1 MPSEKKNIHQ
11 RMLAIMEEVSYI
23 QRGKLINNQYKGVAH
38 DEVTAKIRPALI
50 KHGVLALPWVE
61 DHKDSGNRSECTM
74 QIKFI
79 NVDNPED
86 WVAVQT
92 YGYGV
97 DKQDKGPGK
106 AMSYAV
112 KYALLKAFSL
122 ETGDDP
128 EFENI
133 NHEPAPKPEPFVSI
147 TDEQHALLGEQL
159 ESGAELKGQTVDEY
173 VAAVLAKFQVKEIKL
188 LSKWQAQQWLDGIHK
203 NIAEQEDK
211 Q

>member
-1 MPSEKKNIHQ
+1 
-11 RMLAIMEEVSYI
+11 ML
-23 QRGKLINNQYKGVAH
+23 
-38 DEVTAKIRPALI
+38 
-50 KHGVLALPWVE
+50 VE
-61 DHKDSGNRSECTM
+61 
-74 QIKFI
+74 FI
-79 NVDNPED
+79 NVDSPKEII
-86 WVAVQT
+86 AVRT

-97 DKQDKGPGK
+97 DGQDKGPGK
-106 AMSYAV
+106 AMSYAI
-112 KYALLKAFSL
+112 KYAYLKAFCL

-128 EFENI
+128 ELEAI
-133 NHEPAPKPEPFVSI
+133 EHDPAPKPEPFVAI

-159 ESGAELKGQTVDEY
+159 ESGAELKGQTVDED